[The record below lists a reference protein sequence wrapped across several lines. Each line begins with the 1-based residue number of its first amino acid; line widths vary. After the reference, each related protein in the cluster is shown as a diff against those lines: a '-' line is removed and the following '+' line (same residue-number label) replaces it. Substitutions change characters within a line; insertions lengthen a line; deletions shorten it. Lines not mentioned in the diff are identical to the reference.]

1 MLTNEEIFAKDK
13 SDYLPVFARYNIVL
27 DHGDGPYVYDTKGK
41 KYIDFLAGIAVNVV
55 GHNYKPLVEAVSQQ
69 ASKMIHCSN
78 LYYTEVQVEAAE
90 KLKKLSGMDKVFF
103 GNSGAEANEG
113 AIKLA
118 RKYAT
123 NIDPEKI
130 QIISALHSFHGRTLA
145 TLTAT
150 GQDHY
155 HHGFGPLPAG
165 FDYVPYNDIQALEAK
180 MSDKTC
186 AVMLEAIQG
195 EGGVHVPDPDYL
207 PKVRAL
213 CDKYNAVLIFDEVQC
228 GMGRTGTFFGC
239 QQFGVKPDIVTLAKG
254 LAGGVPIG
262 AFMATDKVANAFH
275 AGDHGSTFGGNP
287 LACAAACVVLD
298 ALIDGNLMENAKEIG
313 AYLQSKFEE
322 YKSKYPNLIKEVRGR
337 GLILGMELTR
347 PGREIANECLDYGA
361 IINCTAGNVLRF
373 VPPLNITKAHV
384 DELISVLDKVLPKY
398 A

>member
-55 GHNYKPLVEAVSQQ
+55 GHNYKPLVDAVSKQ

-186 AVMLEAIQG
+186 AVLLEAIQG

-322 YKSKYPNLIKEVRGR
+322 YKAKYPNLIKEVRGR

>member
-55 GHNYKPLVEAVSQQ
+55 GHNYKPLVDAVSKQ

-186 AVMLEAIQG
+186 AIMLEAIQG

-322 YKSKYPNLIKEVRGR
+322 YKAKYPNLIKEVRGR

>member
-55 GHNYKPLVEAVSQQ
+55 GHNYKPLVDAVSKQ
-69 ASKMIHCSN
+69 AGKMIHCSN

-186 AVMLEAIQG
+186 AIMLEAIQG

-322 YKSKYPNLIKEVRGR
+322 YKAKYPNLIKEVRGR

>member
-55 GHNYKPLVEAVSQQ
+55 GHNYKPLVDAVSQQ

-262 AFMATDKVANAFH
+262 AFMATDKVANAFR

-322 YKSKYPNLIKEVRGR
+322 YKAKYPNLIKEVRGR